1 MVVKELILSFDIFI
15 RNPQPATRNP
25 YFTPSTPQSLDSV
38 FLCALRASTRTIFL
52 LVSIRE
58 ICVFFLFM
66 YSDNIVVLWQVLAL
80 EFSLVQMGNIAI
92 KIVFERSIR
101 TLTGG

>member
-1 MVVKELILSFDIFI
+1 
-15 RNPQPATRNP
+15 
-25 YFTPSTPQSLDSV
+25 
-38 FLCALRASTRTIFL
+38 
-52 LVSIRE
+52 
-58 ICVFFLFM
+58 M